1 VVELSLKLSLKIIY
15 GLIILIALQS
25 ILSIDKFHLEADSHT
40 ELTTHSIQD
49 TVDVL
54 QQQSSAESEDLH
66 EPDCH
71 KGHCH
76 HASAVYLALNS
87 HNILIDLANTKVSQI
102 AIAISSPLISP
113 DLRPPIV

>member
-1 VVELSLKLSLKIIY
+1 MKSSLKIIY

-25 ILSIDKFHLEADSHT
+25 VLSIDKYHLDADNHT

-49 TVDVL
+49 SADVL
-54 QQQSSAESEDLH
+54 TQLSTSESEDLH
-66 EPDCH
+66 ELDCH

-76 HASAVYLALNS
+76 HASTVYLALNS
-87 HNILIDLANTKVSQI
+87 NNIIIDVGNAKVSQI
-102 AIAISSPLISP
+102 TFAKNSPLISP